1 MAQYRMIGKT
11 VIQTQKFL
19 RLPLETQALYFHL
32 LSGTD
37 DDGVVEAFPIV
48 RMIGA
53 SEDSLGLLVIKN
65 FIKPLNDEMVY
76 FVVDFHE
83 QNTIR
88 KDRYKPSKYKPL
100 INLKLNDNQMTTT
113 WQPNDNQM
121 TAQDKLS
128 KDKLSKDNTP
138 EINRASL
145 DQIEY
150 VSESEI
156 LHNTQMKKKFKEY
169 SDLYPKKTKKREA
182 FEAFKNL
189 SEVEISKLMIGV
201 KNIAVFAKSLT
212 PQEFNYLKNQ
222 ATFITDET
230 YLDYQVLRSNKQ
242 EAPIGSKSPE
252 WYEPN
257 YVNETTPEEQLELD
271 RIKQEILEKTR

>member
-100 INLKLNDNQMTTT
+100 INSKLNDNQMTTT

-128 KDKLSKDNTP
+128 KDKLSKDKLSKDNTP
-138 EINRASL
+138 EINVPTL
-145 DQIEY
+145 DQIESI
-150 VSESEI
+150 SESEALRNI
-156 LHNTQMKKKFKEY
+156 ELNKKFKVY
-169 SDLYPKKTKKREA
+169 SDTYPKKTKKIEARE
-182 FEAFKNL
+182 FFNRL
-189 SEVEISKLMIGV
+189 SDDEIEKVIIGAQNVLKLSKTMSSEEY
-201 KNIAVFAKSLT
+201 K
-212 PQEFNYLKNQ
+212 YLKNQ
-222 ATFITDET
+222 ATFISDSE
-230 YLDYQVLRSNKQ
+230 YLDYQASRNDKPQTPV
-242 EAPIGSKSPE
+242 GSRVPE
-252 WYEPN
+252 WAK
-257 YVNETTPEEQLELD
+257 EEKKKVVREW
-271 RIKQEILEKTR
+271 

>member
-1 MAQYRMIGKT
+1 MIGKT

-100 INLKLNDNQMTTT
+100 INSKLNDNHLATKR
-113 WQPNDNQM
+113 QPND
-121 TAQDKLS
+121 
-128 KDKLSKDNTP
+128 
-138 EINRASL
+138 
-145 DQIEY
+145 
-150 VSESEI
+150 
-156 LHNTQMKKKFKEY
+156 
-169 SDLYPKKTKKREA
+169 
-182 FEAFKNL
+182 
-189 SEVEISKLMIGV
+189 G
-201 KNIAVFAKSLT
+201 
-212 PQEFNYLKNQ
+212 
-222 ATFITDET
+222 
-230 YLDYQVLRSNKQ
+230 
-242 EAPIGSKSPE
+242 
-252 WYEPN
+252 
-257 YVNETTPEEQLELD
+257 
-271 RIKQEILEKTR
+271 TR